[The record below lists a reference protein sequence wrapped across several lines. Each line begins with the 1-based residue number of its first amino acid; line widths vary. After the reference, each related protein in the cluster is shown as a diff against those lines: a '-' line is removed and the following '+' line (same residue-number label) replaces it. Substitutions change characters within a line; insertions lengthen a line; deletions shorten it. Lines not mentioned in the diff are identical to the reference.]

1 MSDLKVKKSTQF
13 FIHELTLVTKAGPV
27 DIQKIFEELN
37 IYDSMF
43 LPVMSGNILI
53 RDSNGLSGKLLFD
66 GSESLL
72 IDVSKDENSDIGK
85 FRKAFR
91 IYKQSDRKNENQNS
105 ETFILHFVSDE
116 LMFSDQQRVNQN
128 FDLTYSQ
135 IVEKILFNYLKVPQN
150 NIGGLYEPT
159 SGVRNV
165 VIPNLRPLDA
175 IEWCAKRAL
184 DKQNSPNY
192 VFFQNLVGYNFVS
205 LSTLLTQD
213 DILDVKFEP
222 KNQSNKTSLE
232 EISSARHLEVI
243 AQNDSI
249 EKTRSGVNAGKFMGF
264 DPMTRTF
271 EKKNISYG
279 DHFLNMK
286 HGNDNPNITTMQ
298 NRDGQKNVEA
308 FDSKKVVSLF
318 GAARQLSNYIKQ
330 SDPTS
335 LSKVESQE
343 NFIFQRKA
351 ILTNLMAKRVKLVM
365 PGNFQLTSGF
375 NINLTAPT
383 FGLKEK
389 GDTNEDKSLSG
400 KYVIVASRHIIGFD
414 KHETIIEV
422 ASSSNSNDFIPA
434 DNPLQTRAMLEY

>member
-1 MSDLKVKKSTQF
+1 MSALSVKKSTQF
-13 FIHELTLVTKAGPV
+13 FINELTLVTKAGSI
-27 DIQKIFEELN
+27 DIRKIFEELN

-53 RDSNGLSGKLLFD
+53 KDAIGLSGKLIFD
-66 GSESLL
+66 GSESIL
-72 IDVSKDENSDIGK
+72 IDVAKDENSDIGK

-91 IYKQSDRKNENQNS
+91 IYKQSDRKNDGQNS
-105 ETFILHFVSDE
+105 EVYILHFVADE
-116 LMFSDQQRVNQN
+116 LMFSDQQRINQN
-128 FDLTYSQ
+128 YDLTYSGV
-135 IVEKILFNYLKVPQN
+135 VEKILFNYLKVPSN
-150 NIGGLYEPT
+150 NFGGIYEAT
-159 SGVRNV
+159 SGIRSI

-175 IEWCAKRAL
+175 IEWCTKRAL
-184 DKQNSPNY
+184 DNQNSPNY

-205 LSTLLTQD
+205 LSKLLTQD
-213 DILDVKFEP
+213 TVLDVKFET
-222 KNQSNKTSLE
+222 KNQKGKNSIE
-232 EISSARHLEVI
+232 EISSARDFEVI

-286 HGNDNPNITTMQ
+286 HGNDNPNISTIQ
-298 NRDGQKNVEA
+298 NRDGQKNIEA
-308 FDSKKVVSLF
+308 FDSKKVLSLF
-318 GAARQLSNYIKQ
+318 GTARQLSSYIKQ
-330 SDPTS
+330 ADPTS
-335 LSKVESQE
+335 LSKVEAQE

-351 ILTNLMAKRVKLVM
+351 IITNLMAKRVKLVM

-375 NINLTAPT
+375 NVNLAAPT
-383 FGLKEK
+383 FGKKEK
-389 GDTNEDKSLSG
+389 GSSNEDISLSG
-400 KYVIVASRHIIGFD
+400 KYVIVASRHIIGFE

-434 DNPLQTRAMLEY
+434 GNPAQTRAILEF